1 MSDCTEN
8 YTQVG
13 DVRLCWFE
21 WGKAHAGQGTILL
34 VHATGFH
41 ARCWDQTI
49 LNLPNRHVIAVEMRG
64 HGRSDN
70 TGPITW
76 ETLSTDLVGFI
87 KALDLHD
94 LVAAGHSMGGY
105 CLTHAAAMMPER
117 FRRLVLV
124 DPVIM
129 EPTSY
134 EAGANKQLGYL
145 DDAGRH
151 PVAKRR
157 NQFDSVAA
165 MVKNFVGRGGFAV
178 WEDAVLQDYCE
189 YGLLPN
195 PAGEGFVLACPP
207 EVEAAI
213 YMGSLSHDIHAEL
226 SRVVMPVMVLR
237 AYRQDS
243 PQTEMNFSLSPTYPG
258 LAALFPDAQDV
269 YLPELTHFMPM
280 QAPAVVAQ
288 YLLDGVQS

>member
-1 MSDCTEN
+1 
-8 YTQVG
+8 
-13 DVRLCWFE
+13 
-21 WGKAHAGQGTILL
+21 
-34 VHATGFH
+34 
-41 ARCWDQTI
+41 
-49 LNLPNRHVIAVEMRG
+49 
-64 HGRSDN
+64 
-70 TGPITW
+70 
-76 ETLSTDLVGFI
+76 
-87 KALDLHD
+87 
-94 LVAAGHSMGGY
+94 
-105 CLTHAAAMMPER
+105 
-117 FRRLVLV
+117 VLV

-129 EPTSY
+129 APTSY
-134 EAGANKQLGYL
+134 DAGANQQLGYL

-165 MVKNFVGRGGFAV
+165 MVENFVGRGGFAV
-178 WEDAVLQDYCE
+178 WEYAVLQDYCE

-207 EVEAAI
+207 DVEAAI
-213 YMGSLSHDIHAEL
+213 YTGSRSRDIYAAL

-258 LAALFPDAQDV
+258 LAALFPDAQDI

-288 YLLDGVQS
+288 YLLDGVQ

>member
-1 MSDCTEN
+1 MSNCTEN
-8 YTQVG
+8 YIQVG
-13 DVRLCWFE
+13 DVSLCWFE
-21 WGKAHAGQGTILL
+21 WGKAFAGQGTTLL

-49 LNLPNRHVIAVEMRG
+49 RHLPDRHVIAVEMRG

-76 ETLSTDLVGFI
+76 EALSQDLAGFVE
-87 KALDLHD
+87 ALDLRD

-117 FRRLVLV
+117 FQRLVLI

-129 EPTSY
+129 EPASY
-134 EAGANKQLGYL
+134 RADTNQQASYL

-157 NQFDSVAA
+157 NHFDSVAA
-165 MVKNFVGRGGFAV
+165 MVANFTGRGGFAV

-189 YGLLPN
+189 YGLLPS
-195 PAGEGFVLACPP
+195 PSGEGSVLACPP

-213 YMGSLSHDIHAEL
+213 YMGSGSTDIYGEL
-226 SRVVMPVMVLR
+226 RRVVMPVTVLR
-237 AYRQDS
+237 AFREDG
-243 PQTEMNFSLSPTYPG
+243 PRTEMNFSLSPTYPG
-258 LAALFPDAQDV
+258 LASLLPDAKDV

-280 QAPAVVAQ
+280 QAPALVAQ
-288 YLLDGVQS
+288 YLMRE